1 MKGERQVMDLRPIH
15 VIAASAAAL
24 LALAGCGED
33 SGATGRVQ
41 VFVEPEDTIPDGL
54 EPGTGEENIQDGW
67 TVTYDKFLVAVG
79 NFRAARSAD
88 TSDQLSEPRVYVV
101 DLKNVPTGG
110 LVIAEFN
117 DVTASRWDKVGF
129 DLPNATATAV
139 RSENTAQADH
149 DFMVSNGYSLY
160 IEATMTNPSGQS
172 CLPTAPTDCVAATT
186 VAFKW
191 GLRAGT
197 SFDDCAPESGDA
209 GFAVPSG
216 GTVQVKPTIHGDHW
230 FFTNITQGAEITERR
245 AQWIANC
252 DTDRNGETT
261 QGELRAVQAADVFP
275 SPPYNLSGAI
285 LPVNTAFA
293 YLEAQTRTL
302 GDFQGEGECP
312 TRAVLP

>member
-1 MKGERQVMDLRPIH
+1 MKTRTLTNTL
-15 VIAASAAAL
+15 AASAVAI
-24 LALAGCGED
+24 LALSGCGED
-33 SGATGRVQ
+33 SGGTGRVQ
-41 VFVEPEDTIPDGL
+41 VFVEPEDTIPEGL
-54 EPGTGEENIQDGW
+54 EPGSGEENIQDGW

-79 NFRAARSAD
+79 NFRATRSAD

-129 DLPNATATAV
+129 DLQNASASNV
-139 RSENTAQADH
+139 RAESTAQADY
-149 DFMVSNGYSLY
+149 DFMVSNGYSIY
-160 IEATMTNPSGQS
+160 IEATMTNPTGQS
-172 CLPTAPTDCVAATT
+172 CLPAKPTDCVSATSVT
-186 VAFKW
+186 FKW
-191 GLRAGT
+191 GLAAGT

-252 DTDRNGETT
+252 DVDRNGETT
-261 QGELRAVQAADVFP
+261 LDELRGVQAADVFP

-285 LPVNTAFA
+285 IPVNTAFD

-302 GDFQGEGECP
+302 GDFQGDGECP
-312 TRAVLP
+312 TRQILP